1 MISHWSVSIFIYL
14 HPLLYCPFTVLYWL
28 TVWLGLN
35 SLLRYSL
42 RDCRML
48 VVWCPLVVK
57 EFSSLPPTAPSS
69 CKQMHIGKHWI
80 FMYMNN
86 HYSSSNK
93 WEHFSLSILCIT
105 GFTLQIISTT
115 FKSLKE
121 TCLHSNTGEV
131 VMHYMYKWLIKHL
144 VINYQLNNHI

>member
-1 MISHWSVSIFIYL
+1 MISHWSESIFIYL

-69 CKQMHIGKHWI
+69 CKQMHIGKHWMCLI
-80 FMYMNN
+80 VVDKMLVFLCTRTITTVHLTNDN
-86 HYSSSNK
+86 TFH
-93 WEHFSLSILCIT
+93 SLYYALYT

-115 FKSLKE
+115 FKSLQ
-121 TCLHSNTGEV
+121 
-131 VMHYMYKWLIKHL
+131 KHVYTQIL
-144 VINYQLNNHI
+144 ESS